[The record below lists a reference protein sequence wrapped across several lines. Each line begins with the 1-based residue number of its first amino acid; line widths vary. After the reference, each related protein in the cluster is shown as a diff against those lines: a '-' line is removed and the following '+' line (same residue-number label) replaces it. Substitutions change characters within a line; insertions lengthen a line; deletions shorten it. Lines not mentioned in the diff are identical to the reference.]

1 MREFM
6 EYVQSAFYDATSWSR
21 DNSYS
26 SLNATAD
33 GMRRLPISSIADQP
47 ALNITRLTQCLL

>member
-33 GMRRLPISSIADQP
+33 GMRRLPRHFTGIASLPDLE
-47 ALNITRLTQCLL
+47 ARN